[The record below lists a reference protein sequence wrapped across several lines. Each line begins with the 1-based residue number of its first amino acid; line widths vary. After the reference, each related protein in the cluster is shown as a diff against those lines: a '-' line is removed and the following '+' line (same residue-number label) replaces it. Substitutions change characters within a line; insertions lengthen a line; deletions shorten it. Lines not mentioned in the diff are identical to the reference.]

1 MRLLTTHAVDKGTL
15 MSLSWTRKAILKWR
29 QPQMLSQGTE
39 GEIQTQCVVGSQLW
53 SIPSKASCMAHLW
66 SVLPG
71 TCINWAYNWIVVF
84 ISSTLLLSSLG
95 YGLQRKCLYLLVL
108 RKLIECTLSS
118 WHAHH
123 CVVIPVMRNY
133 CQLQLTSDNVR
144 VPRATVALHNTKEMQ
159 NRPQETACLN
169 GNNQPVI
176 NILVALQAGTQTF
189 YLHKGVYRKSMWH

>member
-1 MRLLTTHAVDKGTL
+1 
-15 MSLSWTRKAILKWR
+15 
-29 QPQMLSQGTE
+29 MLSQGTE

-53 SIPSKASCMAHLW
+53 SISSKASCMAHLW

-118 WHAHH
+118 SHAHH
-123 CVVIPVMRNY
+123 CVVIPLMRNY
-133 CQLQLTSDNVR
+133 CQLRLTSDNVR
-144 VPRATVALHNTKEMQ
+144 VPRATVALQNTKEMQ

-169 GNNQPVI
+169 GNNQPKPLIFLWLFRLEHKRFTCTKVYTENPCDI
-176 NILVALQAGTQTF
+176 N
-189 YLHKGVYRKSMWH
+189 RKSKSQK